1 MTRENRQRER
11 RELRVSVS
19 VGLGLLNE
27 QQTNLYFSDS
37 HCGAVSL
44 SLLMLGRLYRGRESP
59 SPAISQ
65 PSLSTWLNALY
76 LTNQRPVSR
85 SGDLSRPIRG
95 QATSQHLVE
104 CTGSQI
110 LYALEP
116 ISFLPRQGPWRRI
129 GSVLSRRLE
138 SPLK

>member
-1 MTRENRQRER
+1 MR
-11 RELRVSVS
+11 LS

-116 ISFLPRQGPWRRI
+116 ISFCQDRDRGGEWGQFCQGVSSLLWNNLGPDI
-129 GSVLSRRLE
+129 
-138 SPLK
+138 